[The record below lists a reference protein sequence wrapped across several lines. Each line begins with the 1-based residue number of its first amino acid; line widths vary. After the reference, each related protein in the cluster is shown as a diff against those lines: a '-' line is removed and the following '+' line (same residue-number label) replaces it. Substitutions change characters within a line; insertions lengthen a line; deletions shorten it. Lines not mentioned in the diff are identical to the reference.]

1 MGYFRRWR
9 KTSVAEL
16 RKMVVAEKFFRAIA
30 VAFFVFQK
38 TPKIALFRVPAC
50 RQGGVNCW
58 VSDYPLYIQYEVDPQ
73 KTSLLASKFP
83 KFSQQ
88 NPNTDVFNFFS
99 SPKIDFP
106 DFLEQLPISTWHN
119 FYDFPYKTLALR
131 NVKVWKFARHAKFIK
146 IDQNY
151 VDKICNDAI
160 KMFAITTTFRQH
172 FVNISSTSTKHDQ
185 QISSFLQ

>member
-106 DFLEQLPISTWHN
+106 DFLEQLAIFVEHN
-119 FYDFPYKTLALR
+119 FIIFPRKP
-131 NVKVWKFARHAKFIK
+131 
-146 IDQNY
+146 
-151 VDKICNDAI
+151 
-160 KMFAITTTFRQH
+160 QH
-172 FVNISSTSTKHDQ
+172 FAMLKSGNLHNACIAPKIINFMSINLSTMR
-185 QISSFLQ
+185 